1 MLRRSKDIFVR
12 TGIKAEEK
20 AAAEA
25 AVAAAALKEALESVL
40 EVGGLAKVHEMV
52 ADPNAD
58 EAVAAAARS
67 LLASLPDNVS
77 LPRSLPPSGLHSSQ
91 DAGGVV
97 A

>member
-40 EVGGLAKVHEMV
+40 EGGGLAKVHEMV
-52 ADPNAD
+52 ADPNAE

-77 LPRSLPPSGLHSSQ
+77 CH
-91 DAGGVV
+91 DV
-97 A
+97 AAAIWLAFFSRCQRCRC